1 MTFDLRGFE
10 LDGEAAGTG
19 GMPAA
24 GSQDD
29 ARDPASTVLDVLAQA
44 FGVVTERGAPGSGT
58 RQRTW
63 LDTFDWRLNK
73 AGLVLEY
80 EHAKRGGRL
89 LLSRDD
95 LPQAGQSITGW
106 QPRRPRLAGD
116 LPAGPVRD
124 QILKLVSPRALLPV
138 ARATSTV
145 SVTRLLNADGKTVA
159 RLIVE
164 RSTASQADVNPR
176 SVEPPPRLAIAEV
189 RGYPGQARKAAR
201 LLAGVPGVSPAS
213 EPLFDA
219 ALRAL
224 GRHPADYSGGVD
236 AELTAQM
243 PASVAV
249 ATVLLRLLDTLELNL
264 DGVLRDIDTE
274 FLHDLRVS
282 VRRTRS
288 AIKLLGGVLP
298 DGLAG
303 PYAAE
308 FKWLGE
314 LTTPTRDLDVH
325 LLGFG
330 AVAGHLVAA
339 SAADLEPFR

>member
-24 GSQDD
+24 GGQDD
-29 ARDPASTVLDVLAQA
+29 ARDPASAVLDGLARRSLWSPA
-44 FGVVTERGAPGSGT
+44 GRRGGT
-58 RQRTW
+58 GQRTW

-80 EHAKRGGRL
+80 SRAKRGGRL

-95 LPQAGQSITGW
+95 LPQAEQPITGW

-164 RSTASQADVNPR
+164 RSTASQADVNPGT
-176 SVEPPPRLAIAEV
+176 VELPPRLAIAEV
-189 RGYPGQARKAAR
+189 RGYPGQAREAAR
-201 LLAGVPGVSPAS
+201 LLAGVPGVSP
-213 EPLFDA
+213 
-219 ALRAL
+219 
-224 GRHPADYSGGVD
+224 
-236 AELTAQM
+236 
-243 PASVAV
+243 PASPSSTRPCA
-249 ATVLLRLLDTLELNL
+249 
-264 DGVLRDIDTE
+264 
-274 FLHDLRVS
+274 
-282 VRRTRS
+282 RS
-288 AIKLLGGVLP
+288 AATRAIT
-298 DGLAG
+298 
-303 PYAAE
+303 AAA
-308 FKWLGE
+308 WTRRSPRRCRPRSRWPPCCCGCS
-314 LTTPTRDLDVH
+314 TPW
-325 LLGFG
+325 
-330 AVAGHLVAA
+330 
-339 SAADLEPFR
+339 S